1 MGKPFENNYGAATGR
16 PRNAKNKLAR
26 KVIEDLARIWDE
38 PILPNSNITRGEA
51 AMRVMSKERPDQFVK
66 AYVSLVP
73 REMILSDPSTADLT
87 DEQIDD
93 FLLQLRQ
100 QRAAVPVVLPTDELL
115 N

>member
-1 MGKPFENNYGAATGR
+1 MRNGFEKGNTIGR

-38 PILPNSNITRGEA
+38 PILPNSTITRGEA
-51 AMRVMSKERPDQFVK
+51 AMRVMSKEHPDQFVK

-87 DEQIDD
+87 DGRLTSSCLISA
-93 FLLQLRQ
+93 
-100 QRAAVPVVLPTDELL
+100 RAGLPPPRSLSWRRPMRR
-115 N
+115 

>member
-1 MGKPFENNYGAATGR
+1 MRNGFEKGNTIGR

-38 PILPNSNITRGEA
+38 PILPNSTITRGEA
-51 AMRVMSKERPDQFVK
+51 AMRVMSKEHPDQFVK

-87 DEQIDD
+87 DEQIDE
-93 FLLQLRQ
+93 FLIELRQ
-100 QRAAVPVVLPTDELL
+100 RRLISAPVIAPTDGELL
-115 N
+115 T